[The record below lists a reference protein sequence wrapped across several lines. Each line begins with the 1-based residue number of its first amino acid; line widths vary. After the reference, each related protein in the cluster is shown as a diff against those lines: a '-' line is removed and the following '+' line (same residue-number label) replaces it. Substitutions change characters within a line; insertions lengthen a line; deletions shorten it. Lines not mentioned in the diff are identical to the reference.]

1 MTAAPP
7 AFRRRTPTRPI
18 GEQLKTWRT
27 RRRFS
32 QLDLA
37 LEAGVSQR
45 HLSFVESGR
54 SQPSRDMVLHL
65 SEHLEVPLR
74 DRNDMLLAAGYAPL
88 YLARQLDDPAMAAA
102 RRAIDLLLERH
113 APFPALA
120 IDRLWNAVAI
130 NAPARAVLGALVSP
144 ALLEHPANVMRAS
157 LHPEGLA
164 RHIVNLG
171 QWRAH
176 LIARLTRQVA
186 ASADG
191 ELGKLLAELQA
202 YDNAPDEP
210 AEGDGDVFVPMVID
224 TPVGRLSLL
233 STTTVFGTPND
244 VTLSEIA
251 IESFFPADDATA
263 DALAA
268 LAR

>member
-1 MTAAPP
+1 MTAP
-7 AFRRRTPTRPI
+7 ALRPKMPARPI
-18 GEQLKTWRT
+18 GEQLKEWRG

-32 QLDLA
+32 QLDFA

-65 SEHLEVPLR
+65 AERLEVPLR
-74 DRNDMLLAAGYAPL
+74 ERNTMLLAAGYAPL
-88 YLARQLDDPAMAAA
+88 YLMRSLDDPSMSAA
-102 RRAIDLLLERH
+102 RAAIDQLLERH

-130 NAPARAVLGALVSP
+130 NEPARNVLGALLP
-144 ALLEHPANVMRAS
+144 EQLLAHPLNVMRAS

-164 RHIVNLG
+164 RHIANLG

-176 LIARLTRQVA
+176 LLDRLRRQVA
-186 ASADG
+186 ASADP
-191 ELGKLLAELQA
+191 ELGSLLAELEA
-202 YDNAPDEP
+202 FPGP
-210 AEGDGDVFVPMVID
+210 AETPSGEADVFVPMLLD
-224 TPVGRLSLL
+224 TPAGRLSFL

-244 VTLSEIA
+244 VTLAEIA
-251 IESFFPADDATA
+251 IESFFPADDVTV
-263 DALAA
+263 AA
-268 LAR
+268 LRQR